1 MTKTMPRGDISKLLW
16 IDSSV
21 NTHGDRTRVHMPPGL
36 LSASGNERI
45 SLTLMQFSM
54 RRNWYNINESN
65 NTFYIAWVDSTTT
78 PGTDLIERREIKI
91 TEGLYPSFG
100 DVATKIKSV
109 LITALTAAGKPTT
122 NVNCEL
128 VQSTRKFTITLP
140 PGVVVQTFFVKN
152 ASPPPHISSGGM
164 YQDVHEILGVSA
176 FRSFSEA
183 NMIRTTPNG
192 IKFPVSSM
200 YTTVSST
207 AIVSIISKTLAVRC
221 GDASDWSST
230 TNSKAGSWVRR
241 WGRDGIFE
249 VNRVSI
255 SEGIFFKRRIGR
267 LCSWTPRW
275 APGVASSQTFQA
287 PRCKSPD
294 GV

>member
-1 MTKTMPRGDISKLLW
+1 M
-16 IDSSV
+16 V
-21 NTHGDRTRVHMPPGL
+21 
-36 LSASGNERI
+36 
-45 SLTLMQFSM
+45 
-54 RRNWYNINESN
+54 
-65 NTFYIAWVDSTTT
+65 
-78 PGTDLIERREIKI
+78 
-91 TEGLYPSFG
+91 
-100 DVATKIKSV
+100 
-109 LITALTAAGKPTT
+109 TT

-207 AIVSIISKTLAVRC
+207 AIVSISPYLASLNTLDAIYLHLN
-221 GDASDWSST
+221 GLDTNNLMSAGFDASVSDTVRMHESSIFARIPFDDST
-230 TNSKAGSWVRR
+230 FTEVHEVVQYSDAGADMFQSMLTRKQLENLDLRVTDARGRSLANAGKDQADEGLMAFHACLRWDLFTAKAENPASH
-241 WGRDGIFE
+241 
-249 VNRVSI
+249 
-255 SEGIFFKRRIGR
+255 
-267 LCSWTPRW
+267 
-275 APGVASSQTFQA
+275 GVKNKC
-287 PRCKSPD
+287 PVHPPEM
-294 GV
+294 